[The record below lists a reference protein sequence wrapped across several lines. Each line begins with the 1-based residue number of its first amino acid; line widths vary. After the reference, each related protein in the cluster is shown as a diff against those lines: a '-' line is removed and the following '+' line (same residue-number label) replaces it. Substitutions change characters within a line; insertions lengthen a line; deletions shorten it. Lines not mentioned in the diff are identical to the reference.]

1 MGSDVVVVP
10 EVDVSRL
17 PESIGQEV
25 TRILGAAQLAADG
38 IRSGAERDVAE
49 LQQKV
54 ARLRAGLSA
63 ILEQLRQLEW
73 AEGSAPAGAA
83 PVAPSSEE
91 AASGPVGVGPEVVA
105 GASEAGSDPAPAV
118 GEEPWPV
125 PAQVQEAPAD
135 DAGEGSEAGGDDP
148 EAAEIQA
155 RVSGQIG
162 VVEHLRRMAR

>member
-1 MGSDVVVVP
+1 MGSELVVVP

-25 TRILGAAQLAADG
+25 TRILGAAQLAAEQ
-38 IRSGAERDVAE
+38 IRSGAEREVAE

-54 ARLRAGLSA
+54 ARLRTGLGA

-73 AEGSAPAGAA
+73 AEGSAPAPPSEPAA
-83 PVAPSSEE
+83 GEE
-91 AASGPVGVGPEVVA
+91 PPA
-105 GASEAGSDPAPAV
+105 GTAV

-125 PAQVQEAPAD
+125 PAEAQVADEAVAEPI
-135 DAGEGSEAGGDDP
+135 GEDDP

-162 VVEHLRRMAR
+162 VVDHLRRMAR

>member
-25 TRILGAAQLAADG
+25 TRILGSAQLAAEQ
-38 IRSGAERDVAE
+38 IRTGAERDVAE

-54 ARLRAGLSA
+54 ARLRAGLGA
-63 ILEQLRQLEW
+63 IMEQLRQLEW
-73 AEGSAPAGAA
+73 AEGSAPPEAAA
-83 PVAPSSEE
+83 PP
-91 AASGPVGVGPEVVA
+91 AAAAAAEPVA
-105 GASEAGSDPAPAV
+105 GD
-118 GEEPWPV
+118 EPWPV
-125 PAQVQEAPAD
+125 PAEAPPAEA
-135 DAGEGSEAGGDDP
+135 DAGEVETGEDDP